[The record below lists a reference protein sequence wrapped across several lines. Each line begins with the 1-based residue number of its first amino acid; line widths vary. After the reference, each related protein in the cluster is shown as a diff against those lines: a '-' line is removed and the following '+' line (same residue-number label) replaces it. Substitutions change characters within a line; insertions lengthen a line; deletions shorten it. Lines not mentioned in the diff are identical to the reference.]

1 MSCPF
6 FEPLSPVLEPQFL
19 HGRLPLIQEH
29 EGMCH
34 ASGAGVFASGPACN
48 HGYARGQCERFPA
61 AEPSIALRYS
71 VLRRHG
77 SELEFL
83 CIAEEN
89 HAPVRSRRLHF
100 SFDLNRLK
108 EMDVDACLAAQ
119 AVAFCRSYL
128 RIVAPTH
135 NDTQAQSTP
144 TAEHV

>member
-6 FEPLSPVLEPQFL
+6 FEPLAPVLEPQFL
-19 HGRLPLIQEH
+19 NGRLPLIQEH

-34 ASGAGVFASGPACN
+34 AGGAHTLANGPACN
-48 HGYARGQCERFPA
+48 HGYARGHCERFPQ

-71 VLRRHG
+71 VIRLDG

-100 SFDLNRLK
+100 SFDLNRVK
-108 EMDVDACLAAQ
+108 EMDLNTCLAAQ

-128 RIVAPTH
+128 RIVMPTR
-135 NDTQAQSTP
+135 NDTQKQSTDP
-144 TAEHV
+144 AEHR